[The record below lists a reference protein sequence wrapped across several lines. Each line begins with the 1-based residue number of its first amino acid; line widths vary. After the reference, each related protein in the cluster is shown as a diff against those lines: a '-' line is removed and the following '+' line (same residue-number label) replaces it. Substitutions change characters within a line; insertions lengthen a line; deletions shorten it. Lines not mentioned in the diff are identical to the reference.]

1 MPDDISAALRVLEAA
16 SLIRPGETAGEDE
29 YRFKHT
35 LVQETAY
42 GVLLRERRAELHRAV
57 AEAILRVNP
66 EAGMYQPAV
75 LAFHYSRGGD
85 EERAFRF
92 ALRAGN
98 LARRNYAHQEAV
110 ANYDLALEVAPRL
123 TSPQLMPQIREAFLG
138 KGTALEI
145 SGRHVEAQQ
154 VHREMETFGRRTGN
168 AALEAEALIRLAT
181 SAVVT
186 SDSEVDVGG
195 MLERAEAL
203 ARQAGD
209 RLILAKTLW
218 NQGLRD
224 RFRNPLRADEFFS
237 KALEITRSPACVA
250 LPPEAGVRET
260 EAHILIDLMVS
271 GLTSGRRK
279 MALQNGGEA
288 LAAFRQLG
296 NQPMVADALAGLS
309 NLHFA
314 GGDFESVLR
323 YSEEGSAISTAI
335 ENPWGFTYNGWAR
348 VQVDADRANWER
360 ALSQGQS
367 LLLDAAQVPFI
378 GFRLALSDIL
388 TRVWINLG
396 QPARGAECARAIGR
410 LWDEAAYPTEG
421 WHSWVQALQA
431 WSSLSLGDVSGA
443 AAYLEG
449 LRPLP
454 PGVIPGFQNYYFVGP
469 AMAWL
474 DLERGDHA
482 RGFEFASDLIDRF
495 DAEGTRRFSAEMHF
509 WRGRMHVARES
520 WPEARRDFEGAL
532 ERLTDTGARALLW
545 PIHAALAD
553 SLEAS
558 GDGAAEDHR
567 RTARALIESIAAD
580 LRDAALRD
588 SFLSRPE
595 VARLHG

>member
-1 MPDDISAALRVLEAA
+1 MADDISAALRVLETA
-16 SLIRPGETAGEDE
+16 SLIRPGETTGDEE

-42 GVLLRERRAELHRAV
+42 GGLLRERRTELHREV

-85 EERAFRF
+85 DERAFRF
-92 ALRAGN
+92 ALRAGH

-123 TSPQLMPQIREAFLG
+123 TSANLTPQIREAFLG
-138 KGTALEI
+138 KGTALEV
-145 SGRHVEAQQ
+145 SGRHAEAQQ
-154 VHREMETFGRRTGN
+154 VHREMEAFGRSTGN
-168 AALEAEALIRLAT
+168 SALEAEALVRLAT

-186 SDSEVDVGG
+186 SDTEVDVGA

-224 RFRNPLRADEFFS
+224 RFRNPLRADGFFT
-237 KALEITRSPACVA
+237 KALEITRSPACAA

-271 GLTSGRRK
+271 GLTSGRRR

-288 LAAFRQLG
+288 LAAFRRQG
-296 NQPMVADALAGLS
+296 NQPMVADALAGLA
-309 NLHFA
+309 NLHVA
-314 GGDFESVLR
+314 GGDFETVLR
-323 YSEEGSAISTAI
+323 YSAEGSTISTAI
-335 ENPWGFTYNGWAR
+335 ENPWGFIYNGWAR

-367 LLLDAAQVPFI
+367 LLVDAAQVPFI

-388 TRVWINLG
+388 TRVWIDLG
-396 QPARGAECARAIGR
+396 QPARGAEYAHAMAR
-410 LWDEAAYPTEG
+410 LWDDSAYPSEG
-421 WHSWVQALQA
+421 WHSWVQALKA
-431 WSSLSLGDVSGA
+431 RSSLSLGDVSRA

-454 PGVIPGFQNYYFVGP
+454 PGVIPAFQNYYFVGP
-469 AMAWL
+469 TMAWL
-474 DLERGDHA
+474 DLERGDY
-482 RGFEFASDLIDRF
+482 GQGLEFASDLIDRF
-495 DAEGTRRFSAEMHF
+495 DAEETRRFSAEMRF
-509 WRGRMHVARES
+509 WRGRLHAAKES

-532 ERLTDTGARALLW
+532 ERLIDTGARALQW

-553 SLEAS
+553 SLEAL
-558 GDGAAEDHR
+558 GDGAAEGQR
-567 RTARALIESIAAD
+567 RTARTLIESIAAD
-580 LRDAALRD
+580 LRDAALQA

-595 VARLHG
+595 VARLHA